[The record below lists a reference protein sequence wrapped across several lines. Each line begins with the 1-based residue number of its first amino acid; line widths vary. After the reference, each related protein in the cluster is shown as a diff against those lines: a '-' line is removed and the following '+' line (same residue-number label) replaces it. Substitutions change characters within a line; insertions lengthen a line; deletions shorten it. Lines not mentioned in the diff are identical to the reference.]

1 MNYLPLFT
9 ALPLL
14 GAFLIPLLS
23 KIWERLSDI
32 VGNVITTLLLILSVY
47 SLFLLPIFGN
57 IYVYEIGKWSIKP
70 IPLGIIFAFDSLSLL
85 MVLVINLLSFACA
98 LYSITYLD
106 NYTARWKFWTLFLL
120 MVAGLNGIAITGD
133 LFNLFVFIEISAI
146 SSYALVAF
154 GVEKEDLE
162 ASFKYQVIGEIA
174 GLTILLAIALI
185 YAKTSTLNM
194 ADIANTFTK
203 ESRGTLFWFIISL
216 LTFGFLIKSALFPFH
231 FWLPDAHSQAP
242 APISAMLSG
251 IFIKVVGIYALSR
264 LIFNIF
270 GLNRMNAP
278 HYFNLLIIL
287 GILSIVIAG
296 FIALKQENYK
306 RLLAYSTISQVGY
319 IFVGL
324 GIANFWSIMGAL
336 SLIFAHALG
345 KGLLF
350 LTAGPVEREAGSL
363 DIALLS
369 HFKKRMS
376 FHGIVYTLGALSL
389 SGIPPFLG
397 FFPKIFLILGA
408 IKEKKFEVAIILGVF
423 SLLTLAYL
431 LKITNKVFTK
441 KEGEEVKESS
451 SIVIS
456 FLFLIFLI
464 FILGLFYL
472 NFLEP
477 NLISKATEAVV
488 RGVEYARLVLIK

>member
-32 VGNVITTLLLILSVY
+32 ISNVITTLLLILSVY
-47 SLFLLPIFGN
+47 SLFLLPIFGKV
-57 IYVYEIGKWSIKP
+57 YVYEIGKWAIKP
-70 IPLGIIFAFDSLSLL
+70 IPLGIVFTFDNLSLL
-85 MVLVINLLSFACA
+85 MVLVINLLSFACS

-120 MVAGLNGIAITGD
+120 MVAGLNGVAITGD

-162 ASFKYQVIGEIA
+162 ASFKYQIIGEIA

-194 ADIANTFTK
+194 ADIANTFAK
-203 ESRGTLFWFIISL
+203 ESKGPLFWFIISL

-251 IFIKVVGIYALSR
+251 IFIKVVGVYALSR

-270 GLNRMNAP
+270 GLNRLNAS
-278 HYFNLLIIL
+278 HYFNLLLIL
-287 GILSIVIAG
+287 GIFSIVIAG

-324 GIANFWSIMGAL
+324 GLANFWSITGAL

-350 LTAGPVEREAGSL
+350 LTAGPVEKEAGSL
-363 DIALLS
+363 DIHLLS
-369 HFKKRMS
+369 NFKKRMS
-376 FHGIVYTLGALSL
+376 FYGIVYTLGALSL
-389 SGIPPFLG
+389 AGIPPFLG

-408 IKEKKFEVAIILGVF
+408 IKGKRFEVAIILGIF

-441 KEGEEVKESS
+441 KEGEEVKGVS

-456 FLFLIFLI
+456 FLFLVFLI

-472 NFLEP
+472 NYLEP
-477 NLISKATEAVV
+477 NLISKATEAVIS
-488 RGVEYARLVLIK
+488 GVEYARLVLIK